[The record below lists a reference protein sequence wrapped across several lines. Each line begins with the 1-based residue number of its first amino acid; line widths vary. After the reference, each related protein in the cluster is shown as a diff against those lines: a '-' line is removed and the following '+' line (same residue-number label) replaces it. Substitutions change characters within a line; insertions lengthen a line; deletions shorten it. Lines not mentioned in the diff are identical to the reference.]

1 MWWFS
6 PLFAYFK
13 IISLAF
19 VSLLMRM
26 LVWISELL
34 LFGVGQIYW
43 TFMLMS
49 LTMFGHFSVTVSA
62 NILFAPFCSSWSL
75 TCTYCSAWCPVGP
88 SGRVHFSFIFILF
101 LIVDNFNCPIKL
113 LIVSSVCSNLPL
125 NPSCW
130 FFISVTVLFN
140 SRISFLLHLRLSM
153 YWYFHFAHILF
164 SWHFPHI
171 SLVLWASVRQLF

>member
-1 MWWFS
+1 MS
-6 PLFAYFK
+6 SSYLE
-13 IISLAF
+13 
-19 VSLLMRM
+19 
-26 LVWISELL
+26 LVKFIGCLCSCIWPRL
-34 LFGVGQIYW
+34 G
-43 TFMLMS
+43 
-49 LTMFGHFSVTVSA
+49 MF
-62 NILFAPFCSSWSL
+62 WSL
-75 TCTYCSAWCPVGP
+75 FLQIFSLPPSVLLGLSGAYCSAWCPVGP
-88 SGRVHFSFIFILF
+88 LGYVHFSFIFVLF

-153 YWYFHFAHILF
+153 YFHFAHTLF

>member
-6 PLFAYFK
+6 PLSASFK

-19 VSLLMRM
+19 VSLTICI
-26 LVWISELL
+26 LVWICEFI

-43 TFMLMS
+43 MFMFMY
-49 LTMFGHFSVTVSA
+49 LTTFGHVSVTVSA

-75 TCTYCSAWCPVGP
+75 TGAYCSAWCPVGP
-88 SGRVHFSFIFILF
+88 LGYVHFSFIFVLF
-101 LIVDNFNCPIKL
+101 LIADNFNCPIKL

-140 SRISFLLHLRLSM
+140 SRISFLLHLRLYM
-153 YWYFHFAHILF
+153 YFHFAHTLF